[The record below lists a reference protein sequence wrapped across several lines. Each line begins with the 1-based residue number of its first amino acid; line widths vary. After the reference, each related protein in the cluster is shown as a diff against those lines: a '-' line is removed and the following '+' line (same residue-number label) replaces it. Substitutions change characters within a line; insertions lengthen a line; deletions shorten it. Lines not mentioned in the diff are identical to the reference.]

1 MVSHKVS
8 KLYIIQKTHKKLM
21 GKIPVAGKRLNLG
34 VEGPGG
40 SPPGGD
46 KIEVYGGSHPGQ
58 ESRSLSGVR
67 PIPTFHKELRASR
80 SGPSWKEYWSGGTGD
95 HPGVD
100 IKHRVLSS
108 VSDWYLE
115 DFVDLREIHNVP
127 VKQLKNNA
135 YFKVP

>member
-8 KLYIIQKTHKKLM
+8 KLYIIQNTHKKLM

-46 KIEVYGGSHPGQ
+46 KIEVYSGSHPGQ
-58 ESRSLSGVR
+58 ESRSVSGGEAHT
-67 PIPTFHKELRASR
+67 PFHKELRGSR
-80 SGPSWKEYWSGGTGD
+80 RGPSWVEYRSGGTGD
-95 HPGVD
+95 HHEGD

-108 VSDWYLE
+108 VSD
-115 DFVDLREIHNVP
+115 
-127 VKQLKNNA
+127 
-135 YFKVP
+135 